1 MNKQTRVLAF
11 GWYGAG
17 NIGDELLLTIL
28 RDWCREMGAVLS
40 AMSINPSYTRSSHG
54 IEAVDAFDL
63 MAVAEAMQQSDLFV
77 LGGGGLFQTHQPFTI
92 PALYSFYYSDISVY
106 ARPVLMAQ
114 QMSVPVL
121 LWAQGV
127 GPLQEHESRQI
138 AKSIFQNADFVSVR
152 DHGSKD
158 LLLEVG
164 VSRDI
169 PVFPDPSW
177 AYQVES
183 LPETPHQVQDRKR
196 IGLVL
201 RPWSFV
207 KGWQEKLIYALK
219 NTVVPEDY
227 QLVWIPFQ
235 SINGD
240 NTAQSDSHYLK
251 KIIEMAGDG
260 FQHELIDGFGVEQA
274 ASVLAHCDFV
284 ITMRL
289 HAQILALKLNK
300 PLLCLEYDQK
310 MAAASMQS
318 GLLPESRLSLGDS
331 AERWET
337 AIGNLLS
344 TNSNSQSVIDKVA
357 ELGQQAAGHREI
369 LSSALAYVQE
379 QGPNR
384 FGWNEN
390 KFNWLSAW
398 ADDFSYRTE
407 VAHHEEISRLR
418 NIIEQGQRELSEQRH
433 AVEML
438 SGLVEQ
444 QRGELA
450 TYVDSEKER
459 IAELDRLNKALAN
472 DKNTIQSLRKDLTDR
487 DAQISEIN
495 REFHIAKDEIR
506 KIRSSTSWG
515 ITRPMRFTKLFL
527 QQPQKSSYNLAK
539 YIYWR
544 LPPGVRQTLHG
555 PRHSFVRWARGMKKM
570 PTLSV
575 QDESC
580 DFSDLSWQ
588 QFNTEVLAFRG
599 KYKGIFIQELVIDW
613 NVPLYQRPQHISAAF
628 GRLGYLVIYRTDN
641 WAGDNVNGFREV
653 SKNVWITNRHEV
665 AKIDDAVRSVY
676 STAYANTP
684 ELLMENGKRGVLV
697 YEYID
702 HIDPQISGDEE
713 NIRRLLSLKDF
724 AFKGGADYIV
734 ASAKRLEAEAIEEVG
749 ADRVILAQNGVD
761 TRHYRNSVHKSTPVS
776 ESLVQFRNKYSK
788 IVGYFGALAPWLW
801 YEVISEIVHQRSDI
815 GFVFIGPDY
824 YGGAEKLPRAE
835 NLLYLGTVDYKVLPA
850 YAMKFD
856 VCFIPFAPSE
866 IARTTSPL
874 KLFEYFALEK
884 PVVVTSEMF
893 ECVAFEEVLS
903 GDSTESL
910 TAAIDSAMLLKDDPL
925 FRNRLARLADQ
936 NDWDQRAKAMELVF
950 QKIKERV

>member
-1 MNKQTRVLAF
+1 M
-11 GWYGAG
+11 
-17 NIGDELLLTIL
+17 GDELLLTML
-28 RDWCREMGAVLS
+28 KNWCHEMGAVLS
-40 AMSINPSYTRSSHG
+40 AMSINPAYTRSSQG

-92 PALYSFYYSDISVY
+92 PALYSFHYSDISGY

-114 QMSVPVL
+114 QMGLPVL

-138 AKSIFQNADFVSVR
+138 AKSIFENADFVSVR
-152 DHGSKD
+152 DQGSKD
-158 LLLEVG
+158 LLVEVG
-164 VSRDI
+164 VTRDI

-177 AYQVES
+177 AYQVRS
-183 LPETPHQVQDRKR
+183 PRETYHELRDRKR
-196 IGLVL
+196 IGLVI
-201 RPWSFV
+201 RPWNFV
-207 KGWQEKLIYALK
+207 KGWQEKLVNALK
-219 NTVVPEDY
+219 NTVSPRDY

-235 SINGD
+235 CIDGD
-240 NTAQSDSHYLK
+240 STSHSDSQYLK
-251 KIIEMAGDG
+251 KLIELAGDG
-260 FQHELIDGFGVEQA
+260 FQHELIDGSGVEKA
-274 ASVLAHCDFV
+274 VSVLGQCDFV

-289 HAQILALKLNK
+289 HAQILAFKLNK
-300 PLLCLEYDQK
+300 PLLCLEYDKK

-318 GLLPESRLSLGDS
+318 GLLPASRLNLDDS
-331 AERWET
+331 AERWE
-337 AIGNLLS
+337 AAVKNLLS
-344 TNSNSQSVIDKVA
+344 TTSNSQSVIDKVA
-357 ELGQQAAGHREI
+357 ELGRQADGHREI
-369 LSSALAYVQE
+369 LSSALACVE
-379 QGPNR
+379 AQGKNKSC
-384 FGWNEN
+384 WNSN

-407 VAHHEEISRLR
+407 VAHHEEVSRLR
-418 NIIEQGQRELSEQRH
+418 NIVEQCQRELSEQHH
-433 AVEML
+433 AVKIL
-438 SGLVEQ
+438 NGLIDQ
-444 QRGELA
+444 QRAKLA
-450 TYVDSEKER
+450 AYADSQKEK
-459 IAELDRLNKALAN
+459 IAELARLNQSLAS
-472 DKNTIQSLRKDLTDR
+472 DKNTIQNLKKDLLDR
-487 DAQISEIN
+487 EAQISEIN
-495 REFHIAKDEIR
+495 REFHAAKDEIR
-506 KIRSSTSWG
+506 KIKSSTSWG

-555 PRHSFVRWARGMKKM
+555 PRHSFVRWARGMKKL

-575 QDESC
+575 QNESC

-588 QFNTEVLAFRG
+588 KFNTQVLAFRD

-653 SKNVWITNRHEV
+653 SPNVWITNRHEV

-713 NIRRLLSLKDF
+713 NIRRLLSLKEF

-734 ASAKRLEAEAIEEVG
+734 ASAKRLEAEAIQEVG
-749 ADRVILAQNGVD
+749 SDRVILAQNGVD
-761 TRHYRNSVHKSTPVS
+761 TRHYRNSVHKSTPIP
-776 ESLVQFRNKYSK
+776 ENLVQFRKKYSK

-801 YEVISEIVHQRSDI
+801 YDVISEMVHQRSDI

-824 YGGAEKLPRAE
+824 YGGAEKLPDAE

-884 PVVVTSEMF
+884 PVVVTSEML

-910 TAAIDSAMLLKDDPL
+910 IAAIDSAMLLKDDHL
-925 FRNRLARLADQ
+925 FRDRLARLADQ
-936 NDWDQRAKAMELVF
+936 NDWDQRAKAMESVF